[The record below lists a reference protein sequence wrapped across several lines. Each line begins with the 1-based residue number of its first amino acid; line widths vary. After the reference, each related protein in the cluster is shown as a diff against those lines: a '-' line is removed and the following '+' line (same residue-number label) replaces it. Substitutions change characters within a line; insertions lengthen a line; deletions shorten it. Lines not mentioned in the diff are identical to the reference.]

1 MRARTDIGTVQNGLL
16 GALSILKNGLD
27 LTDPEIESAWAE
39 IETFCAISVRIMAKT
54 NPSKIRDI
62 AMTLEIQARIN
73 NRKVIEG

>member
-1 MRARTDIGTVQNGLL
+1 MRARTDIGTVQTGLL
-16 GALSILKNGLD
+16 GALSTLRNGLD
-27 LTDPEIESAWAE
+27 LTNPEIESAMAE

-73 NRKVIEG
+73 NRKMIEG

>member
-1 MRARTDIGTVQNGLL
+1 MRARTDIGTVQAGLL
-16 GALSILKNGLD
+16 GALSTVKNGLD
-27 LTDPEIESAWAE
+27 LTNPEIESAMAE